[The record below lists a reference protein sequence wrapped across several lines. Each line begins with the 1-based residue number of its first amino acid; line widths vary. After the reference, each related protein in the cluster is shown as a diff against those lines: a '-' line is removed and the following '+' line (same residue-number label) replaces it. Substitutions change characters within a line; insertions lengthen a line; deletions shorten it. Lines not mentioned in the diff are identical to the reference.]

1 MRKILLILGPLLLAG
16 LIFAGL
22 VFFSKKTSD
31 KGAIQVTSIPK
42 SKVFLDGNLI
52 GETPLCKCE
61 GSELIVTGEY
71 TLKLV
76 PNDSSIVP
84 FEAKVSISKS
94 ILTVVDR
101 TFGKGADSSGSIIT
115 LSKSDDPK
123 ATEILVLSFPD
134 KSDVL
139 LDNTDSGTTPL
150 LLKNVPESD
159 HELRLIKDGYEEKV
173 VRIRTVTG
181 YRLSTTIFMGVNPN
195 ISTESAQPTASPS
208 ASIQLTVTPV
218 VSLSPSVQSTASA
231 QVTILQTPT
240 GFLRVR
246 SNASISA
253 AEITKVYPGN
263 IFDYVDEKSG
273 WYEIKLKDGTTGWV
287 SNQYATK
294 K

>member
-101 TFGKGADSSGSIIT
+101 TFGKGADSSRSIIT

-287 SNQYATK
+287 SNQYAT
-294 K
+294 